1 MLLDDIRKDHIIKD
15 DIMGRQLAS
24 IQKVKE
30 INAISGADSIEVCS
44 VLGWKVV
51 TRKGEFKKDEL
62 VIYVEID
69 SLLPI
74 REEFEFLRKNCYK
87 KNENGEGFR
96 IKTIRL
102 KGQISQGICFP
113 LNILAEKLEKGV
125 YTVKEGEDVTEV
137 LEITKYIPAIPA
149 ELKGLVKG
157 QFPSFIPKTD
167 ETRVQVLQDVLTRH
181 KDKKCYVT
189 EKVDGASV
197 TYFVNK
203 GEFGV
208 CSRNLELSETEGNA
222 LWKFARENKIEEKL
236 KALGTNIAI
245 QGELIGVGIQ
255 KNNLR
260 LPETKVLFFN
270 VFNIDAHQYLDCIF
284 FQELI
289 KKLELETVPVLE
301 IGYSLE
307 DNIDKLVEKSKGFS
321 ALNSKVFRE
330 GIVIRPLKEELDMH
344 MANGF
349 GNGRLTFKAIN
360 PEYLLKY
367 DE

>member
-24 IQKVKE
+24 IQK
-30 INAISGADSIEVCS
+30 
-44 VLGWKVV
+44 
-51 TRKGEFKKDEL
+51 
-62 VIYVEID
+62 
-69 SLLPI
+69 
-74 REEFEFLRKNCYK
+74 
-87 KNENGEGFR
+87 
-96 IKTIRL
+96 
-102 KGQISQGICFP
+102 
-113 LNILAEKLEKGV
+113 
-125 YTVKEGEDVTEV
+125 
-137 LEITKYIPAIPA
+137 
-149 ELKGLVKG
+149 
-157 QFPSFIPKTD
+157 
-167 ETRVQVLQDVLTRH
+167 
-181 KDKKCYVT
+181 
-189 EKVDGASV
+189 
-197 TYFVNK
+197 
-203 GEFGV
+203 
-208 CSRNLELSETEGNA
+208 
-222 LWKFARENKIEEKL
+222 
-236 KALGTNIAI
+236 
-245 QGELIGVGIQ
+245 
-255 KNNLR
+255 NNLR

-270 VFNIDAHQYLDCIF
+270 VFNIDTYQYLDCIL

-321 ALNSKVFRE
+321 ALNPKVFRE